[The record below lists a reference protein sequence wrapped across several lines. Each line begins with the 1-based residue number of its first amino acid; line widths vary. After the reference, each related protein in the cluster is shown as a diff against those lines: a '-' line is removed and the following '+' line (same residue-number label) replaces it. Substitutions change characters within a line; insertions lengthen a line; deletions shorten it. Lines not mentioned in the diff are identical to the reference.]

1 MAANAPKELP
11 EKDLSKIKVEA
22 EEITPTPEID
32 LPDWWNDGLDENG
45 SDAQIIHLPVDEPSL
60 VYLPLLLQSAWL
72 PNSGTPEKYIRSF
85 RGLSFVS
92 TTGVYPNGEP
102 IGLPTGLQARRLLIA
117 LCSQSVLQQSRKIDV
132 SSIRE
137 LMRWTNMKHTARQ
150 QKRLQ
155 KTLLQLA
162 TVSVSIWFS
171 AKGSKKAQIYN
182 GNMFDSLFVDLI
194 PEEQTRFAF
203 IPEEIIFSEGFYNAV
218 VQRRSMPFIA
228 DQVMRARSPLVH
240 DVLLWCLHRQAVITK
255 PLFLG
260 YGLLYHQFKTPG
272 QSLAKFTYEF
282 KKAIRTIQ
290 KDWNREISIDKK
302 GITLNRMPFTVQNN
316 KSGW

>member
-1 MAANAPKELP
+1 VATLEHLIASLEQMAADAPTELP
-11 EKDLSKIKVEA
+11 KRDLSKIKFEA
-22 EEITPTPEID
+22 EAITPTPEID
-32 LPDWWNDGLDENG
+32 LPDWWNDGLDANG
-45 SDAQIIHLPVDEPSL
+45 SDAEVIYLPVKKPAFI
-60 VYLPLLLQSAWL
+60 YLPLLLQNAWL

-102 IGLPTGLQARRLLIA
+102 IGLPSGLQARRLLIA
-117 LCSQSVLQQSRKIDV
+117 LISQSVIKQSRKIDV
-132 SSIRE
+132 SSIRA
-137 LMRWTNMKHTARQ
+137 LMRWTNMRHTARQ

-162 TVSVSIWFS
+162 TVNVSIWF
-171 AKGSKKAQIYN
+171 AARGSKKAQIYN

-194 PEEQTRFAF
+194 PEEQTRFSF
-203 IPEEIIFSEGFYNAV
+203 IPEEITFSEGFYNAV

-282 KKAIRTIQ
+282 KKAIDSLQAER
-290 KDWNREISIDKK
+290 
-302 GITLNRMPFTVQNN
+302 
-316 KSGW
+316 